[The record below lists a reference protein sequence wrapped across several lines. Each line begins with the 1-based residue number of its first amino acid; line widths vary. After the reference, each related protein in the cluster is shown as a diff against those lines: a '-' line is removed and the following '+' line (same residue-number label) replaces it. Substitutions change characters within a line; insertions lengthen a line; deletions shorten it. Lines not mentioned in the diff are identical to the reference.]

1 MNGTTYNSAIEYHCV
16 PTYERIGPYLRKC
29 LDNGQWSGDQPR
41 CESKLR
47 FLLTEQKYCFSI
59 ILVAIDEPQED
70 SNLGTSIGIGAGVV
84 VFLLVLLGIIYLK
97 L

>member
-1 MNGTTYNSAIEYHCV
+1 MNIS
-16 PTYERIGPYLRKC
+16 
-29 LDNGQWSGDQPR
+29 
-41 CESKLR
+41 
-47 FLLTEQKYCFSI
+47 
-59 ILVAIDEPQED
+59 VAVEEPQED